1 MKKLLL
7 SLLLCSSLFSVFA
20 QNEKRVFKLPAYVS
34 TKDYLPNKLIVKL
47 KESAL
52 SQNKVSSVQ
61 SLIGLGSSKI
71 EQKFPQ
77 NSKKNNITTFR
88 KIENKYGLNR
98 IYELTL
104 PEGADIEKSVN
115 ELLKND
121 AVEYAEPAYVCHT
134 SLNVPNDA
142 LYSQVQ
148 QYLNQIAAPQAW
160 SLLSSTRQVILAI
173 VDSGGELGH
182 SDLAGNIYYN
192 TSDPAGN
199 NIDDDGDG
207 YVDNFKGWDFVGE
220 SSSNIIED
228 NDPNATSG
236 DHGIHVSGIASA
248 VTNNGNGVASVAYNS
263 AKLMI
268 IKAASDN
275 DGNTIVRGYE
285 GIKYAADHGAKIINC
300 SWGGD
305 SGSFFGQDIVNY
317 ALAKDCLIIAA
328 AGNDGSG
335 KNLPQYPSAY
345 EGVIAVANVQSDDSK
360 NSNSNFGYYVS
371 LAAPGTSIYSTVL
384 NNSYAS
390 KTGTSMAAPVVASA
404 AALVKSY
411 FPGFNMQQ
419 IGEQLRVTADNI
431 DAKNPNYVNQLGRGR
446 LNVYRALTESSPSIK
461 QQKITLVDKGQGTI
475 PAGDTLTIFV
485 DLKNFLFPVSN
496 LQVTLTSND
505 EDVQVTQA
513 IQTVAGLGSL
523 ETKENI
529 GPFKVYIRPSAI
541 DNQSVEFRLNY
552 SANGTY
558 HDNEGFVVIV
568 SRDFLNMRSN
578 TIATT
583 VTSKGLIGFL
593 KAGDENGPLGF
604 RYKDNQLLF
613 EAALMVGNSATK
625 VSNNARTT
633 DEETD
638 EHFVKQVR
646 VKGTVVAD
654 TIKAIAEFDDSASP
668 NPLNIRVKHRA
679 YVVQDGTNSSSLIN
693 EFEVINQNTTELKNV
708 FVGLF
713 TDWDID
719 GGATNA
725 TQYDAANKLAYVYDK
740 KNTSL
745 PFAGVKMLG
754 GSTPGYYPLSN
765 RLAGNILE
773 NDEFTIEEKYRT
785 LSNGIALPGLGLTQ
799 VNGLD
804 VSLVS
809 SLGPYVIKPGQSIT
823 AAFALVGGDNLE
835 NLKEN
840 AASSAV
846 IYEKLKT
853 NIPEEVITEEVINS
867 YPNPI
872 WAGKDS
878 RVMFSL
884 KERKTVSLDLYNM
897 QGQLVKQLISN
908 KVYERGSHD
917 ELVDLKE
924 IANGFY
930 FYRLK
935 ANNSIITRKITI
947 MR

>member
-1 MKKLLL
+1 M
-7 SLLLCSSLFSVFA
+7 
-20 QNEKRVFKLPAYVS
+20 
-34 TKDYLPNKLIVKL
+34 PNKLIVKL

-160 SLLSSTRQVILAI
+160 NLLSSTRQVILAI

-404 AALVKSY
+404 AALLKSH

-513 IQTVAGLGSL
+513 TQTVAGLGSL

-541 DNQSVEFRLNY
+541 DNQSVEFMLNY
-552 SANGTY
+552 SAN
-558 HDNEGFVVIV
+558 
-568 SRDFLNMRSN
+568 
-578 TIATT
+578 
-583 VTSKGLIGFL
+583 
-593 KAGDENGPLGF
+593 
-604 RYKDNQLLF
+604 
-613 EAALMVGNSATK
+613 
-625 VSNNARTT
+625 
-633 DEETD
+633 
-638 EHFVKQVR
+638 
-646 VKGTVVAD
+646 
-654 TIKAIAEFDDSASP
+654 
-668 NPLNIRVKHRA
+668 
-679 YVVQDGTNSSSLIN
+679 
-693 EFEVINQNTTELKNV
+693 
-708 FVGLF
+708 
-713 TDWDID
+713 
-719 GGATNA
+719 
-725 TQYDAANKLAYVYDK
+725 
-740 KNTSL
+740 
-745 PFAGVKMLG
+745 
-754 GSTPGYYPLSN
+754 
-765 RLAGNILE
+765 
-773 NDEFTIEEKYRT
+773 
-785 LSNGIALPGLGLTQ
+785 
-799 VNGLD
+799 
-804 VSLVS
+804 
-809 SLGPYVIKPGQSIT
+809 
-823 AAFALVGGDNLE
+823 
-835 NLKEN
+835 
-840 AASSAV
+840 
-846 IYEKLKT
+846 
-853 NIPEEVITEEVINS
+853 
-867 YPNPI
+867 
-872 WAGKDS
+872 
-878 RVMFSL
+878 
-884 KERKTVSLDLYNM
+884 
-897 QGQLVKQLISN
+897 
-908 KVYERGSHD
+908 
-917 ELVDLKE
+917 
-924 IANGFY
+924 
-930 FYRLK
+930 
-935 ANNSIITRKITI
+935 
-947 MR
+947 